1 MTMHV
6 GQQKRLDVLL
16 AVARGTPVGQALV
29 AAGYS
34 EKVAGHK
41 ATAILSGRA
50 YMKTAKLYAET
61 IAGEIGET
69 PIARELKLVQ
79 KAERWSKE
87 VSDAIRT
94 IAESYNE
101 MRPEPSSNAEPAQ
114 VPAVSPPKKARR
126 FDALMAKHNRG
137 NLTERIIESQTPKF
151 QEQVQKLIERGQ
163 KIDGEHLGHLG
174 AALLEKDLVHPPKD
188 HRSRVQIARTA
199 LEAGGKIGAA
209 AVELHLH
216 QTNHAN
222 LPPIVPKMLMDKM
235 LELAGLQKAP
245 ELSASVIDAMP
256 PEPIDG
262 ETFRATTPES
272 LDEEA
277 RELLHRKAASQPVA
291 SSLAKLQEH
300 TRQGAQV
307 VLAETK
313 TKLAEEEARR

>member
-1 MTMHV
+1 M
-6 GQQKRLDVLL
+6 
-16 AVARGTPVGQALV
+16 
-29 AAGYS
+29 
-34 EKVAGHK
+34 
-41 ATAILSGRA
+41 
-50 YMKTAKLYAET
+50 
-61 IAGEIGET
+61 
-69 PIARELKLVQ
+69 
-79 KAERWSKE
+79 
-87 VSDAIRT
+87 
-94 IAESYNE
+94 
-101 MRPEPSSNAEPAQ
+101 
-114 VPAVSPPKKARR
+114 
-126 FDALMAKHNRG
+126 
-137 NLTERIIESQTPKF
+137 
-151 QEQVQKLIERGQ
+151 
-163 KIDGEHLGHLG
+163 
-174 AALLEKDLVHPPKD
+174 HPPKD

>member
-1 MTMHV
+1 MRNLHV
-6 GQQKRLDVLL
+6 SEQKRLDVVLGI
-16 AVARGTPVGQALV
+16 AKGMSVVQALV

-34 EKVAGHK
+34 VTTANHK
-41 ATAILSGRA
+41 PIVSGKKYMETVRTYAQTIGDEIGREPIAAELELVENAERCTNDVVEALRRIHGA
-50 YMKTAKLYAET
+50 YSEMKTSEEKNSN
-61 IAGEIGET
+61 GEGALT
-69 PIARELKLVQ
+69 PV
-79 KAERWSKE
+79 
-87 VSDAIRT
+87 T
-94 IAESYNE
+94 T
-101 MRPEPSSNAEPAQ
+101 
-114 VPAVSPPKKARR
+114 KKRGR
-126 FDALMAKHNRG
+126 KFDVLMARG

-222 LPPIVPKMLMDKM
+222 LPPIVQKMLMDKM

-245 ELSASVIDAMP
+245 ELSAVILTP
-256 PEPIDG
+256 PEPIEG

-277 RELLHRKAASQPVA
+277 RDLLHRKAASQPVA
-291 SSLAKLQEH
+291 SSLAKLQENVRH
-300 TRQGAQV
+300 GAQA